1 MKKIKSNNYFE
12 DIKNN
17 QLRKIQTRNYS
28 KKNELFYKKYEV
40 INKNE
45 NNISQLK
52 FQSHKIEEKKNS
64 PLIIPKQL
72 NKNYRNIIPNKSIIN
87 DINMNNNNSSSHN
100 IIITE
105 LLNKTE
111 NFFNKIGYYP
121 SENEKIDLTNFD
133 YHKLRIKK
141 IKINNIKVIDK
152 YKINYDKKDEEVET
166 KNTNNVYNNTIIEEE
181 KNKKKFFNYNINK
194 NNDNNSNSV
203 YKTIIFKRNPKL
215 IDDRSKTINIFKKKN
230 NYFNLSNNRKKTK
243 KSKYKNFLPF
253 LSKSMGNICDKNE
266 IKIAEIRKIY
276 PIHSYKGIN
285 NLNITNYNK
294 FNRNYKNNFLI
305 NSIINFSV
313 DNTYDYKNIMNNI
326 KYIIRSKNKIFNNK

>member
-1 MKKIKSNNYFE
+1 
-12 DIKNN
+12 
-17 QLRKIQTRNYS
+17 
-28 KKNELFYKKYEV
+28 
-40 INKNE
+40 
-45 NNISQLK
+45 
-52 FQSHKIEEKKNS
+52 
-64 PLIIPKQL
+64 
-72 NKNYRNIIPNKSIIN
+72 
-87 DINMNNNNSSSHN
+87 MNNNNSSSHN

-166 KNTNNVYNNTIIEEE
+166 KNTNNVYNYTIIEEE
-181 KNKKKFFNYNINK
+181 KKKNFFNYNINK
-194 NNDNNSNSV
+194 NNDNNSV

-243 KSKYKNFLPF
+243 K
-253 LSKSMGNICDKNE
+253 
-266 IKIAEIRKIY
+266 IKI
-276 PIHSYKGIN
+276 
-285 NLNITNYNK
+285 
-294 FNRNYKNNFLI
+294 
-305 NSIINFSV
+305 
-313 DNTYDYKNIMNNI
+313 
-326 KYIIRSKNKIFNNK
+326 